1 MLKIKTWRDPYD
13 AGFST
18 TRPKEISINEGL
30 TVLVGCN
37 GAGKT
42 TLLMNIKDQ
51 CRTDNI
57 LCLYYDNLKE
67 GGSRAFEAA
76 VIHKIELANALYN
89 ASEGEAVK
97 INFGTVAAKIRQFLK
112 MGLASKNKKLL
123 ENNRR
128 VLLFDAIDSGLS
140 VDSVVEIRNVIDLI
154 LDDAKKIGIKVYII
168 ISANEYEM
176 ARKAPCFDVASGKYV
191 ELQDYEAYRDFII
204 NSRKRK
210 DKRNEAGEKRRA
222 KKAERQKNDI

>member
-57 LCLYYDNLKE
+57 PCLHYDNLRE

-76 VIHKIELANALYN
+76 TIHNIELASELYN

-97 INFGTVAAKIRQFLK
+97 INFGTVASKIKYFLK
-112 MGLASKNKKLL
+112 TGFVSQNKEPSKD
-123 ENNRR
+123 NRR
-128 VLLFDAIDSGLS
+128 VLLFDALDSGLS
-140 VDSVVEIRNVIDLI
+140 VDSVAEIRNVVNLI
-154 LDDAKKIGIKVYII
+154 LEDAKKIGMEVYII

-176 ARKAPCFDVASGKYV
+176 ARKAPCFDVVSGKYV

-210 DKRNEAGEKRRA
+210 DKRNEASEKRQLRKA
-222 KKAERQKNDI
+222 KRQ